1 MEAAPQRTISDIP
14 INICIWASLLLLLL
28 RSEKKRI
35 KQPDER
41 KQKEEVAAVAS
52 PCWMIKIRLSRELF
66 GLTRPDSLLSLDAGH
81 LCFYVCHYVQP
92 LCI

>member
-41 KQKEEVAAVAS
+41 KQKEEAAGAAAVAS
-52 PCWMIKIRLSRELF
+52 PCWMIKIRCHGNYLASLVQILS
-66 GLTRPDSLLSLDAGH
+66 SH
-81 LCFYVCHYVQP
+81 
-92 LCI
+92 